1 MLNRNSK
8 NITLILPI
16 NEKVS
21 DQQLLQLF
29 SQGDTKAFDLFYDKH
44 AKKMLNFTARR
55 MNYNKA
61 DADDVHACVWE
72 NFLKRLLDDETG
84 REVFI
89 KKIFHSDRNTTD
101 SAVPYLQAMLK
112 NKIIDFYRAKER
124 KKEDFF
130 EEYYKGNKKKSL
142 NTFLYETKSEEDIE
156 EIELEMTVYQAIY
169 HPVLKIKKIM
179 NEFSCQQS
187 KQKKLIVQEK
197 REEKKAT
204 ILYKT
209 FIMRMAG
216 FNYNE
221 ISLELCIDR
230 KTLQKIRGDYNKIF
244 GEYLVKK

>member
-1 MLNRNSK
+1 M
-8 NITLILPI
+8 LILPI
-16 NEKVS
+16 NEKIS

-29 SQGDTKAFDLFYDKH
+29 LQGDVKAFDLFYDKH
-44 AKKMLNFTARR
+44 AKKMLNFTIRR

-72 NFLKRLLDDETG
+72 KFLKILLDNERG

-89 KKIFHSDRNTTD
+89 KKIFHSDRNKTD
-101 SAVPYLQAMLK
+101 SAVPYLQTMLK

-130 EEYYKGNKKKSL
+130 EDQYTGNNKRPL
-142 NTFLYETKSEEDIE
+142 NTFLYEIKSEEGIE
-156 EIELEMTVYQAIY
+156 AIELEMTVYQSIY
-169 HPVLKIKKIM
+169 RPVLNIKKTI
-179 NEFSCQQS
+179 NEFSYQQD
-187 KQKKLIVQEK
+187 KQKKLMAQEK
-197 REEKKAT
+197 KEEKKAT

-230 KTLQKIRGDYNKIF
+230 KTLQKIRGDYNKIL
-244 GEYLVKK
+244 GEYVVTK